1 MMATLN
7 AIVSEVVVFIR
18 GDDMVFNGVVVIM
31 AILKEVKN

>member
-7 AIVSEVVVFIR
+7 AIVSEVVVIIS